1 MFEKGDTVVV
11 KHQPE
16 LGECIVVDP
25 HEPTDMLRCGDG
37 PNKPGKPVG
46 FYVRIDTPKAKNQG
60 DHAESLEKLG

>member
-25 HEPTDMLRCGDG
+25 HDETDMVRVGNG
-37 PNKPGKPVG
+37 PKQPGKPVG
-46 FYVRIDTPKAKNQG
+46 YYVRIDTPKGKWQG
-60 DHAESLEKLG
+60 YHEESLEKV